1 MNSVI
6 LVGTGAKEP
15 ERFLEYG
22 IPVVTT
28 WQAADLI
35 DNTHPNYF
43 GRPGI
48 WGARLPNM
56 VLGKA
61 EVIQQEGG
69 RLCGWT
75 LGWDFDRRRLGEAR
89 RDEAWLEQ
97 CQRWRKAYPAVEP
110 GLHDDPEGGI
120 HPWRFTDALQKY
132 FAQDEIIVTDMGT
145 ALVAAHQVLQLK
157 PPQRLMTSGGL
168 GEMGVGIPAAIGASF
183 ARSKGRVIC
192 LHCDGGMMQN
202 LQELQTIAH
211 HRLPIKVIVYDNQAY
226 GMIKQTQEIAGYR
239 YSGSDLEGGMS
250 IPDLVSVA
258 RGFGLL
264 GAEVRTWDDFNRL
277 VPKILDRTEPAVI
290 VYRFPYVP
298 LWPKVTPQSEGLWD
312 TMPRL

>member
-1 MNSVI
+1 MKSVI
-6 LVGTGAKEP
+6 LVGTGAKDP
-15 ERFLEYG
+15 ERFLELG

-61 EVIQQEGG
+61 EVVQQEGG

-75 LGWDFDRRRLGEAR
+75 LGWDAKVNLGKASPDPEWMAQCR
-89 RDEAWLEQ
+89 AWKEQ
-97 CQRWRKAYPAVEP
+97 FPAIEP
-110 GLHDDPEGGI
+110 GLHDDPPGGI
-120 HPWRFTDALQKY
+120 HPWRFTQALQRY
-132 FAQDEIIVTDMGT
+132 FLEDEIIVTDMGS
-145 ALVAAHQVLQLK
+145 ALVAAHQVLMLK

-168 GEMGVGIPAAIGASF
+168 GEMGVGLPAAIGASF

-192 LHCDGGMMQN
+192 LHCDGGMMMN

-211 HRLPIKVIVYDNQAY
+211 HQLPIRIIVYDNQSY
-226 GMIKQTQEIAGYR
+226 GMIKQTQEIAGYEH
-239 YSGSDLEGGMS
+239 SGSDLEGDMS
-250 IPDLVSVA
+250 IPDLVSVSRA
-258 RGFGLL
+258 FGLL
-264 GAEVRTWDDFNRL
+264 SAEVRTWEDFERV
-277 VPKILDRTEPAVI
+277 VPKILARNEPSVI
-290 VYRFPYVP
+290 VYRFPYVG
-298 LWPKVTPQSEGLWD
+298 LWPKVVPQSEGLWD
-312 TMPRL
+312 TCPRV